1 MFLIRKVFC
10 RLHYPADIIAQCVR
24 WYLTCALSL
33 RNLGEIMAE
42 RGVIVGHST
51 RHRWFIRL
59 VPLPDKVFR
68 RY

>member
-1 MFLIRKVFC
+1 
-10 RLHYPADIIAQCVR
+10 
-24 WYLTCALSL
+24 
-33 RNLGEIMAE
+33 MAE

-68 RY
+68 RYKWMKRASMSGASGNTCPGRRQRGAKSTFC